1 MISSFSDNII
11 NQQRHVDFE
20 QLIRDVNDIQVVYV
34 GNNGNI
40 SHAAK
45 SKGLHMGRVVLGY
58 CKDIDEAQA
67 LCNKIINEAQ
77 K

>member
-1 MISSFSDNII
+1 MISSFEYNVF

-20 QLIRDVNDIQVVYV
+20 ELIRDVNDIQIVYF

-45 SKGLHMGRVVLGY
+45 SKGLHIGCVVLGY